1 MELLQLVDTIDL
13 MAFPV
18 AVAESH
24 VEVSGEVELH
34 LAVDASEVLL
44 VFVEVDT
51 LAAKECKLGLF
62 VHIFVEGELSFLELQ
77 LLGITCLLGLGA
89 PSLLRLGASSLLGLG
104 ASRLLAL
111 GGSSLFLLLDPLRHG
126 FSLLSDRVRMDVPH
140 EVP

>member
-1 MELLQLVDTIDL
+1 MELLQLVETIDL

-18 AVAESH
+18 AVVESL
-24 VEVSGEVELH
+24 VEVVGEVELH

-44 VFVEVDT
+44 VLVEVDT
-51 LAAKECKLGLF
+51 LAAKECKLGL
-62 VHIFVEGELSFLELQ
+62 VIHIIVEGELSVLKLE

-89 PSLLRLGASSLLGLG
+89 SSLLRLGASSLLGLG
-104 ASRLLAL
+104 ASCLLAL
-111 GGSSLFLLLDPLRHG
+111 GGSSLLLLLDRLRHG